1 MYTYISFRAIVIQN
15 GPHSDRS
22 PRVFQFRMQTTGA
35 AAVHSASHRLYLFS
49 FRRGKIISRHEV
61 TYRPY
66 FGARPSSSWNQ
77 GQYSTKVVL
86 CERNYLSSW
95 MTRLHCANYS
105 NRSIAPWKISDPFLV
120 KSIVSSCSK
129 RVKFLKGSRIRSRR
143 ILQREV
149 CGLIGFE
156 RKIVVVENFSGFSS
170 CNKTDSNK
178 NCCFWSESRSE
189 SINCVLFFIV
199 SSRGEEIGWN
209 WC

>member
-1 MYTYISFRAIVIQN
+1 MQIRNIYFVPLYSTNIWIFSGVHTHVYTYIIYMYISFRAIVIQN

-35 AAVHSASHRLYLFS
+35 AAVRASRRLYLFS

-66 FGARPSSSWNQ
+66 FGACPSSSWNQ

-120 KSIVSSCSK
+120 GSIVSSTSSSSCPKYHGVSW
-129 RVKFLKGSRIRSRR
+129 KFLRSKVDCNW
-143 ILQREV
+143 E
-149 CGLIGFE
+149 
-156 RKIVVVENFSGFSS
+156 S
-170 CNKTDSNK
+170 CSEK
-178 NCCFWSESRSE
+178 CIFW
-189 SINCVLFFIV
+189 
-199 SSRGEEIGWN
+199 
-209 WC
+209 

>member
-1 MYTYISFRAIVIQN
+1 MHLPFLPNSKHLSRPSIFHKYLNIFGSTYIYIHNIYMYISFRAIVIQN

-35 AAVHSASHRLYLFS
+35 AVVRASHRLYLFS

-120 KSIVSSCSK
+120 GSIVSFSSSSSSSSCPKYRGVSW
-129 RVKFLKGSRIRSRR
+129 KFLGSNSLIA
-143 ILQREV
+143 IGNLAV
-149 CGLIGFE
+149 CAI
-156 RKIVVVENFSGFSS
+156 
-170 CNKTDSNK
+170 
-178 NCCFWSESRSE
+178 FW
-189 SINCVLFFIV
+189 
-199 SSRGEEIGWN
+199 
-209 WC
+209 